1 MHQDQPTA
9 ARRREIEHAIV
20 LETGG
25 DVVDRMG
32 ARIERSTSDVG
43 ASRIHGDDHIRR
55 RTKAFDHRADAS
67 NLFVGVDAFRAG
79 MLYCGHLDAVK
90 PALTVAENLA
100 FWARLRGGG
109 GVGDALA
116 AFGIAHLADVPA
128 RFLSAGQRRRLGLAR
143 LLAAPAKLWL
153 LDEPTVSLDRESVA
167 ALEAIIADHRNA
179 GGAVIAATHI
189 DLGLDGA
196 AVLAFGHGRHGG
208 GGVAD
213 HDLAHDW
220 SDETLHGA

>member
-1 MHQDQPTA
+1 MIAGEELACVRGDRILFRDLSFA
-9 ARRREIEHAIV
+9 
-20 LETGG
+20 LEAGEALLLTGPNG
-25 DVVDRMG
+25 SG
-32 ARIERSTSDVG
+32 KTSFLRLVAG
-43 ASRIHGDDHIRR
+43 LLKPSRGRLRWNGEPVAEDPE
-55 RTKAFDHRADAS
+55 
-67 NLFVGVDAFRAG
+67 AFRAG

-128 RFLSAGQRRRLGLAR
+128 RFLSAGQRRRLGLTR